1 MDPKLSG
8 SLERIATI
16 YFTYLIMKYGPRIP
30 GFDQS
35 IVPDILVVG
44 GSAISA
50 IWGWYKN
57 RQSALITMAAT
68 VPAVRKIELS
78 PTSPDSPALNDAT
91 PDKVTIG
98 PTKGDSP

>member
-35 IVPDILVVG
+35 IVPDLLVVG
-44 GSAISA
+44 GAIASA
-50 IWGWYKN
+50 IWGWVKN
-57 RQSALITMAAT
+57 RQSVLLTMAAT
-68 VPAVRKIELS
+68 VPAVRKIELN
-78 PTSPDSPALNDAT
+78 PASPDSPALNDAT
-91 PDKVTIG
+91 PAKITIG
-98 PTKGDSP
+98 TTKGDSP